1 MLHIQ
6 TEEAVAYKPTLAR
19 PLAKNPHYGVGEG
32 RCSGCEQS
40 IVRRSCGRTTSSRW
54 AARYILLYIPLRF
67 VAVRLCCLADTIL
80 STRPSTLGIWVRSRR
95 SLGVERA
102 ARAEAAR
109 VDGRC
114 WGGSMLTMLSTST
127 AAVYIY
133 SVYVVHIRYH
143 VRGTWYLVQGTDRR
157 SLYSGVCGMWSLVFC
172 GLRIIR
178 KK

>member
-1 MLHIQ
+1 MAIALLKVLYPVHVNQ
-6 TEEAVAYKPTLAR
+6 DWFRLR
-19 PLAKNPHYGVGEG
+19 G
-32 RCSGCEQS
+32 
-40 IVRRSCGRTTSSRW
+40 SSE
-54 AARYILLYIPLRF
+54 LE
-67 VAVRLCCLADTIL
+67 VHLADDV
-80 STRPSTLGIWVRSRR
+80 RDGIHP
-95 SLGVERA
+95 LPLL
-102 ARAEAAR
+102 
-109 VDGRC
+109 DGRC